1 MNKITIAAIAVVFI
15 LASGSAISLASSGNI
30 NGAITTK
37 TMDGYSVSYNS
48 TSGFIKDVSYEYMTG
63 GHVTLASGI
72 YVNGTQINTNMF
84 LKNEISLDSGRVV
97 IFGNNVPQSIGI
109 MTGSTGHSNMD
120 IHLNESAR
128 VLQSNFRLSSSSQF
142 QFGGM
147 GMKTYSGMQFRS
159 YEIMNGNFSGV
170 IVTDGKVSLTG
181 SNSNTV
187 MSIEQVNSTFME
199 KITPLFAVFV
209 TSQNIQ
215 NLLQNH
221 KNQLLSN
228 KFAYNA
234 TTGKVV
240 GKYVSFQFNNST
252 NTVSNMN
259 LTSHSINSTLFSS
272 VKISGNGTIGKGF
285 NIPSFKIGSVDTYGS
300 IFFYANDTYIM
311 TVHDNP
317 VAQSSYIV
325 NNGTIIFSLPDH
337 SNVSMLRMNGFD
349 TRVNESMVLS
359 GSSFQER
366 EMFGLNNRVSFGTEV
381 LKINTPNV
389 TEMMVVNG
397 GNITVKNNSTI
408 TVKTGKYAMINVV
421 VPPGLHNL
429 GKYEKRL
436 DNALSSGKIAAEL
449 SINGNTNSQNFTMSF
464 NSTVITN
471 ITSISSGHAIISV
484 SALPGHKQ
492 GTNVVIFLS
501 NTFLQNSHNVY
512 IKFDGTVIS
521 SMSMNGLL
529 NDTSSVSAAYSVYA
543 ESNGDLVI
551 MHIPHF
557 SNHTIEVSNTEF
569 PSTTATVSSLLIPV
583 IGVVIAAAV
592 IVGAVVFIRKRN
604 N

>member
-37 TMDGYSVSYNS
+37 TIDGYSVSYNS

-359 GSSFQER
+359 GSSFQEK

-557 SNHTIEVSNTEF
+557 SKHTIEVSNTEF

>member
-37 TMDGYSVSYNS
+37 TIDGYSVSYNS

-272 VKISGNGTIGKGF
+272 VKISGIGTIGKGF

-359 GSSFQER
+359 GSSFQEK

-557 SNHTIEVSNTEF
+557 SKHTIEVSNTEF

>member
-37 TMDGYSVSYNS
+37 TIDGYSVSYNS

>member
-37 TMDGYSVSYNS
+37 TIDGYSVSYNS

-501 NTFLQNSHNVY
+501 NTFLQ
-512 IKFDGTVIS
+512 
-521 SMSMNGLL
+521 MSMKN
-529 NDTSSVSAAYSVYA
+529 SFV
-543 ESNGDLVI
+543 
-551 MHIPHF
+551 
-557 SNHTIEVSNTEF
+557 HTVMTM
-569 PSTTATVSSLLIPV
+569 
-583 IGVVIAAAV
+583 
-592 IVGAVVFIRKRN
+592 IV
-604 N
+604 

>member
-37 TMDGYSVSYNS
+37 TIDGYSVSYNS

-72 YVNGTQINTNMF
+72 YVNGTQINTNMS

-128 VLQSNFRLSSSSQF
+128 VLQSNFKLSSSSQF

-272 VKISGNGTIGKGF
+272 VKISGNGTIGRGF

-359 GSSFQER
+359 GSSFQEK

-389 TEMMVVNG
+389 TEMMIVNG

-484 SALPGHKQ
+484 RALPGHKQ

-557 SNHTIEVSNTEF
+557 SKHTIEVSNTEF

>member
-15 LASGSAISLASSGNI
+15 VASGSAISLASSGNI

-37 TMDGYSVSYNS
+37 TIDGYSVSYNS

-359 GSSFQER
+359 GSSFQEK

-557 SNHTIEVSNTEF
+557 SKHTIEVSNTEF

>member
-37 TMDGYSVSYNS
+37 TIDGYSVSYNS

-147 GMKTYSGMQFRS
+147 GMKTYSGMNFRS
-159 YEIMNGNFSGV
+159 YEIMNGNFSGA

-272 VKISGNGTIGKGF
+272 VKISGNGTIGRGF

-359 GSSFQER
+359 GSSFQEK

>member
-37 TMDGYSVSYNS
+37 TIDGYSVSYNS

-72 YVNGTQINTNMF
+72 YVNGTQISTHMF

-272 VKISGNGTIGKGF
+272 VKISGNGTIGRGF

-359 GSSFQER
+359 GSSFQEK

-557 SNHTIEVSNTEF
+557 SKHTIEVSNTEF

>member
-37 TMDGYSVSYNS
+37 TIDGYSVSYNS

-359 GSSFQER
+359 GSSFQEK

>member
-15 LASGSAISLASSGNI
+15 VASGSAISLASSGNI

-37 TMDGYSVSYNS
+37 TIDGYSVSYNS

-240 GKYVSFQFNNST
+240 GKYVSFQFNNLT

-359 GSSFQER
+359 GSSFQEK

-557 SNHTIEVSNTEF
+557 SKHTIEVSNTEF

>member
-1 MNKITIAAIAVVFI
+1 
-15 LASGSAISLASSGNI
+15 
-30 NGAITTK
+30 
-37 TMDGYSVSYNS
+37 
-48 TSGFIKDVSYEYMTG
+48 
-63 GHVTLASGI
+63 
-72 YVNGTQINTNMF
+72 
-84 LKNEISLDSGRVV
+84 
-97 IFGNNVPQSIGI
+97 
-109 MTGSTGHSNMD
+109 
-120 IHLNESAR
+120 
-128 VLQSNFRLSSSSQF
+128 
-142 QFGGM
+142 
-147 GMKTYSGMQFRS
+147 
-159 YEIMNGNFSGV
+159 
-170 IVTDGKVSLTG
+170 
-181 SNSNTV
+181 
-187 MSIEQVNSTFME
+187 
-199 KITPLFAVFV
+199 
-209 TSQNIQ
+209 
-215 NLLQNH
+215 
-221 KNQLLSN
+221 
-228 KFAYNA
+228 
-234 TTGKVV
+234 
-240 GKYVSFQFNNST
+240 
-252 NTVSNMN
+252 
-259 LTSHSINSTLFSS
+259 
-272 VKISGNGTIGKGF
+272 
-285 NIPSFKIGSVDTYGS
+285 
-300 IFFYANDTYIM
+300 
-311 TVHDNP
+311 
-317 VAQSSYIV
+317 
-325 NNGTIIFSLPDH
+325 
-337 SNVSMLRMNGFD
+337 
-349 TRVNESMVLS
+349 
-359 GSSFQER
+359 
-366 EMFGLNNRVSFGTEV
+366 
-381 LKINTPNV
+381 
-389 TEMMVVNG
+389 
-397 GNITVKNNSTI
+397 
-408 TVKTGKYAMINVV
+408 MINVV

>member
-359 GSSFQER
+359 GSSFQEK

>member
-37 TMDGYSVSYNS
+37 TIDGYSVSYNS

-72 YVNGTQINTNMF
+72 YVNGTQISTHMF

-272 VKISGNGTIGKGF
+272 VKISGNGTIGRGF

-359 GSSFQER
+359 GSSFQEK

-484 SALPGHKQ
+484 RALPGHKQ

-557 SNHTIEVSNTEF
+557 SKHTIEVSNTEF

>member
-72 YVNGTQINTNMF
+72 YVNGTQISTHMF

-272 VKISGNGTIGKGF
+272 VKISGNGTIGRGF

-359 GSSFQER
+359 GSSFQEK

-557 SNHTIEVSNTEF
+557 SKHTIEVSNTEF

>member
-37 TMDGYSVSYNS
+37 TIDGYSVSYNS

-359 GSSFQER
+359 GSSFQEK
-366 EMFGLNNRVSFGTEV
+366 EMFGLNNRVSFGTDV

-557 SNHTIEVSNTEF
+557 SKHTIEVSNTEF

>member
-37 TMDGYSVSYNS
+37 TIDGYSVSYNS

-272 VKISGNGTIGKGF
+272 VKISGNGTIGRGF

-359 GSSFQER
+359 GSSFQEK

-484 SALPGHKQ
+484 RALPGHKQ

-557 SNHTIEVSNTEF
+557 SKHTIEVSNTEF

>member
-37 TMDGYSVSYNS
+37 TIDGYSVSYNS

-72 YVNGTQINTNMF
+72 YVNGTQINTNMS

-272 VKISGNGTIGKGF
+272 VKISGNGTIGRGF

-359 GSSFQER
+359 GSSFQEK

-389 TEMMVVNG
+389 TEMMIVNG

-557 SNHTIEVSNTEF
+557 SKHTIEVSNTEF

>member
-15 LASGSAISLASSGNI
+15 VASGSAISLASSGNI

-240 GKYVSFQFNNST
+240 GKYVSFQFNNLT

-359 GSSFQER
+359 GSSFQEK

-557 SNHTIEVSNTEF
+557 SKHTIEVSNTEF

>member
-37 TMDGYSVSYNS
+37 TIDGYSVSYNS

-359 GSSFQER
+359 GSSFQEK

-429 GKYEKRL
+429 GKYQKRL

-557 SNHTIEVSNTEF
+557 SKHTIEVSNTEF

>member
-72 YVNGTQINTNMF
+72 YVNGTQINTNMS

-272 VKISGNGTIGKGF
+272 VKISGNGTIGRGF

-359 GSSFQER
+359 GSSFQEK

-557 SNHTIEVSNTEF
+557 SKHTIEVSNTEF

>member
-37 TMDGYSVSYNS
+37 TIDGYSVSYNS

-187 MSIEQVNSTFME
+187 MSLEQVNSTFME

-359 GSSFQER
+359 GSSFQEK

-484 SALPGHKQ
+484 RALPGHKQ

-501 NTFLQNSHNVY
+501 NTFLQTSHNVY

-557 SNHTIEVSNTEF
+557 SKHTIEVSNTEF

>member
-37 TMDGYSVSYNS
+37 TIDGYSVSYNS

-72 YVNGTQINTNMF
+72 YVNGTQISTHMF

-259 LTSHSINSTLFSS
+259 LTSHRINSTLFSS
-272 VKISGNGTIGKGF
+272 VKISGNGTIGRGF

-359 GSSFQER
+359 GSSFQEK

-484 SALPGHKQ
+484 RALPGHKQ

-557 SNHTIEVSNTEF
+557 SKHTIEVSNTEF

>member
-37 TMDGYSVSYNS
+37 TIDGYSVSYNS

-72 YVNGTQINTNMF
+72 YVNGTQINTNMS

-272 VKISGNGTIGKGF
+272 VKISGNGTIGRGF

-359 GSSFQER
+359 GSSFQEK

-557 SNHTIEVSNTEF
+557 SKHTIEVSNTEF

>member
-1 MNKITIAAIAVVFI
+1 MNRITIAAIAVVFI
-15 LASGSAISLASSGNI
+15 LASGSAISLVSSGNI
-30 NGAITTK
+30 NGTVTTK
-37 TMDGYSVSYNS
+37 TIDGYSVSYNS
-48 TSGFIKDVSYEYMTG
+48 TNGYISDISYNYMTG
-63 GHVTLASGI
+63 GHVTLASGV
-72 YVNGTQINTNMF
+72 YVNGTQISTSMF
-84 LKNEISLDSGRVV
+84 LKNEISVDSGKVI
-97 IFGNNVPQSIGI
+97 IFGNSGPQSIGI
-109 MTGSTGHSNMD
+109 MTGSTGHSNIN

-128 VLQSNFRLSSSSQF
+128 VLQSNFKLSSSNQF

-147 GMKTYSGMQFRS
+147 GMKTYSGMNFRS
-159 YEIMNGNFSGV
+159 YEIINENFTGV
-170 IVTDGKVSLTG
+170 IVTDGKVSLSG
-181 SNSNTV
+181 SNSNTL
-187 MSIEQVNSTFME
+187 MSIVQANSTFME
-199 KITPLFAVFV
+199 KVTPLFAVFV

-215 NLLQNH
+215 NLLQSH

-228 KFAYNA
+228 KFSYNA
-234 TTGKVV
+234 TTGMVM
-240 GKYVSFQFNNST
+240 GKYVSFLFNNST

-259 LTSHSINSTLFSS
+259 LTSHNLNSTLFSS

-285 NIPSFKIGSVDTYGS
+285 NIPSFKIGSVNTYGS

-325 NNGTIIFSLPDH
+325 NNGSIIFSLPEH
-337 SNVSMLRMNGFD
+337 SNVSMLKMNGFD
-349 TRVNESMVLS
+349 TRFNESMVLRD
-359 GSSFQER
+359 SSFQEK
-366 EMFGLNNRVSFGTEV
+366 EMFGLNNRVNFGTDV

-397 GNITVKNNSTI
+397 GNITVNNNSTI
-408 TVKTGKYAMINVV
+408 TVKTDNYEMINVV

-429 GKYEKRL
+429 GKYQKRL

-449 SINGNTNSQNFTMSF
+449 SINGKTNSQNFTMSF

-484 SALPGHKQ
+484 SALPGHKH

-521 SMSMNGLL
+521 SISMNGLL

-569 PSTTATVSSLLIPV
+569 PSTTSTVSSILIPV
-583 IGVVIAAAV
+583 IGVVIAAA
-592 IVGAVVFIRKRN
+592 IIIGAVVFIRKRN

>member
-37 TMDGYSVSYNS
+37 TIDGYSVSYNS

-359 GSSFQER
+359 GSSFQEK

-389 TEMMVVNG
+389 TEIMVVNG

-557 SNHTIEVSNTEF
+557 SKHTIEVSNTEF

>member
-37 TMDGYSVSYNS
+37 TIDGYSVSYNS

-272 VKISGNGTIGKGF
+272 VKISGNGTIGRGF

-359 GSSFQER
+359 GSSFQEK

-557 SNHTIEVSNTEF
+557 SKHTIEVSNTEF

>member
-37 TMDGYSVSYNS
+37 TIDGYSVSYNS

-72 YVNGTQINTNMF
+72 YVNGTQISTHMF

-272 VKISGNGTIGKGF
+272 VKISGNGTIGRGF

-359 GSSFQER
+359 GSSFQEK

-389 TEMMVVNG
+389 TEMMIVNG

-557 SNHTIEVSNTEF
+557 SKHTIEVSNTEF

>member
-37 TMDGYSVSYNS
+37 TIDGYSVSYNS

-359 GSSFQER
+359 GSSFQEK

-389 TEMMVVNG
+389 TEMMIVNG

>member
-359 GSSFQER
+359 GSSFQEK

-557 SNHTIEVSNTEF
+557 SKHTIEVSNTEF

>member
-37 TMDGYSVSYNS
+37 TIDGYSVSYNS

-159 YEIMNGNFSGV
+159 YEIMNGNFSGA

-359 GSSFQER
+359 GSSFQEK

-557 SNHTIEVSNTEF
+557 ANHTIEVSNTEF

>member
-37 TMDGYSVSYNS
+37 TIDGYSVSYNS

-147 GMKTYSGMQFRS
+147 GMKTYSGMNFRS
-159 YEIMNGNFSGV
+159 YEIMNGNFSGA

-359 GSSFQER
+359 GSSFQEK

>member
-37 TMDGYSVSYNS
+37 TIDGYSVSYNS

-359 GSSFQER
+359 GLSFQEK

-557 SNHTIEVSNTEF
+557 SKHTIEVSNTEF

>member
-240 GKYVSFQFNNST
+240 GKYVSFQFNNLT

-359 GSSFQER
+359 GSSFQEK

-557 SNHTIEVSNTEF
+557 SKHTIEVSNTEF

>member
-37 TMDGYSVSYNS
+37 TIDGYSVSYNS

-72 YVNGTQINTNMF
+72 YVNGTQINTNMS

-128 VLQSNFRLSSSSQF
+128 VLQSNFKLSSSSQF

-272 VKISGNGTIGKGF
+272 VKISGNGTIGRGF

-359 GSSFQER
+359 GSSFQEK

-484 SALPGHKQ
+484 RALPGHKQ

-557 SNHTIEVSNTEF
+557 SKHTIEVSNTEF